1 MKNKIKKHI
10 VLIILLVI
18 VLVFPTSLS
27 YQARLNMRVIVT
39 GLAIDKEGED
49 YMLTA
54 QIVKTSPGNESP
66 GQSAMIDFVTDKA
79 TNLSEAISKLAY
91 KAGKVSAFSH
101 TNFVVVGKSLLEED
115 VTKCLDYFIRDKI
128 IKNSALLLFSGGS
141 AEEEIKKTKNTE
153 LSVGLGLQKVF
164 LFKENEGDGLMVT
177 LIDFLNKNKMYSK
190 SAAVSELSFHTNE
203 EAKKDEDSSSTKNQS
218 SDSQS
223 SGEKQ
228 NSSGEQSSGS
238 SSGGSSGGVSS
249 SSESSGSS
257 GSSESQQQYF
267 DPETPIVCFVG
278 GRFVGKLETE
288 ADIDGYML
296 ARNQTKKANIQ
307 IDGVEAGRLK
317 GEKIE
322 VQIKKKNNKAK
333 ISYTSGNPT
342 LELKIDITKAEII
355 EIMTSEVIAGMTE
368 EEFNAV
374 KIGVEKQVKKE
385 VKGCFETAKSFGHD
399 VFNAY
404 ETAYKW
410 HYGETIKFSSP
421 EEFLKDLQIKVSVSV
436 KQLDY

>member
-10 VLIILLVI
+10 VLIILLI
-18 VLVFPTSLS
+18 IALVFPTSLS

-39 GLAIDKEGED
+39 GLAIDKDGDD

-79 TNLSEAISKLAY
+79 SNLSEAISKLAY

-101 TNFVVVGKSLLEED
+101 TNFVIVGEKLLEED

-128 IKNSALLLFSGGS
+128 IKNSALLLFAGGS

-164 LFKENEGDGLMVT
+164 LFKENEGDGLMIT

-190 SAAVSELSFHTNE
+190 SAVAGELSFHTNE
-203 EAKKDEDSSSTKNQS
+203 EAKKEESGSANGGQTSGENESSGGGQSSSS
-218 SDSQS
+218 S
-223 SGEKQ
+223 SGEAG
-228 NSSGEQSSGS
+228 SGSGESGS
-238 SSGGSSGGVSS
+238 SNGSN
-249 SSESSGSS
+249 EK
-257 GSSESQQQYF
+257 EQQYF

-278 GRFVGKLETE
+278 GKFVGKLENE
-288 ADIDGYML
+288 SDIDGFMI
-296 ARNQTKKANIQ
+296 ARNQTQKTNIQ
-307 IDGVEAGRLK
+307 VDGIEAGRLK
-317 GEKIE
+317 GEKVE
-322 VQIKKKNNKAK
+322 VQIKKKRNKAK
-333 ISYTSGNPT
+333 VVYSEGIPT
-342 LELKIDITKAEII
+342 LELKISITKAEII
-355 EIMTSEVIAGMTE
+355 EVMTSEVIAGFTD

-374 KIGVEKQVKKE
+374 KKGVEERVKKE
-385 VKGCFETAKSFGHD
+385 IEGCFETAKNFGHD

-404 ETAYKW
+404 ENAYKW
-410 HYGETIKFSSP
+410 NYNETMKFAS
-421 EEFLKDLQIKVSVSV
+421 EKEFLESLKIKVIVCV

>member
-18 VLVFPTSLS
+18 VMVFPTSLS

-39 GLAIDKEGED
+39 GLAIDKDGDD

-101 TNFVVVGKSLLEED
+101 TNFIIVGNKLLEED

-128 IKNSALLLFSGGS
+128 IKNSALVLFSGGS
-141 AEEEIKKTKNTE
+141 AEEEIKKTKDTE

-164 LFKENEGDGLMVT
+164 LFKENEGDGLMIT

-190 SAAVSELSFHTNE
+190 SAVVSELTFHTND
-203 EAKKDEDSSSTKNQS
+203 EAKKDEGSFSSEGQKSNKQSSESNQGSDTQGSSNSSGGGSS
-218 SDSQS
+218 SDSD
-223 SGEKQ
+223 
-228 NSSGEQSSGS
+228 
-238 SSGGSSGGVSS
+238 SGGS
-249 SSESSGSS
+249 E
-257 GSSESQQQYF
+257 QQYF
-267 DPETPIVCFVG
+267 APETPIVCFVG
-278 GRFVGKLETE
+278 GRFVGKLESE
-288 ADIDGYML
+288 SDIDGFMI
-296 ARNQTKKANIQ
+296 ARNQTQKINVQ
-307 IDGVEAGRLK
+307 VDGVNAGRLK
-317 GEKIE
+317 GDKIE
-322 VQIKKKNNKAK
+322 VQIKKKKNHAK
-333 ISYTSGNPT
+333 VVYKEGVPT
-342 LELKIDITKAEII
+342 LELKINITKAEIV
-355 EIMTSEVIAGMTE
+355 EVMTSEVIAGFTD

-374 KIGVEKQVKKE
+374 KKGVEEQVKKE
-385 VKGCFETAKSFGHD
+385 IEGCFKTAQNFGHD
-399 VFNAY
+399 VFNAF
-404 ETAYKW
+404 ENAYKW
-410 HYGETIKFSSP
+410 HYNETIKFSNSK
-421 EEFLKDLQIKVSVSV
+421 EFLNSLQINVIVDV